1 MNIIKLNF
9 QKIIGFF
16 KTEKPNT
23 STKIDITR
31 KKFRL
36 SDFIAEKIIKSVAF
50 LSITIIILIFVFVF
64 KESFPIFNLGTDDKK
79 IEQTSTP
86 QTQTGI
92 VTEDSMQQEQYG
104 VATEQTAPAQQE
116 QYGVTVEPIEP
127 VQQEQYGVATEP
139 IEPAKQEQYGATTEV
154 TESTQQEQY
163 GVETNSGDT
172 MMGMHETPVESTT
185 EGGDAHENNKKALST
200 LMTKEWQPV
209 SDNPRY
215 GLLPL
220 LLGTLKITLIS
231 LLFAG
236 PLAILAALY
245 TSVFATKR
253 LREFIKPT
261 IELLAGFPSVVI
273 GFFALMVMAS
283 FLQDTFGY
291 ETRLNSFVGGIAM
304 GLAAIPIIFTITEDA
319 LTAVPK
325 TYYEAS
331 LALGASK
338 WQTAFFVMLP
348 AATPGIFAAILLGI
362 GRVFGETMIALM
374 ATGNAAM
381 MGINPFESVRTLSAT
396 IGAEMAEV
404 VFGDTHYNVLFLIG
418 SMLFI
423 FTFALNAIAEFWVKG
438 KLMKKIQGK

>member
-1 MNIIKLNF
+1 MDNFKKIKDL
-9 QKIIGFF
+9 F
-16 KTEKPNT
+16 KNKKPNPAD
-23 STKIDITR
+23 KIDITR
-31 KKFRL
+31 KRFRW

-50 LSITIIILIFVFVF
+50 LSITIIILIFIFVF
-64 KESFPIFNLGTDDKK
+64 RESFPIFNFAKK
-79 IEQTSTP
+79 EKP
-86 QTQTGI
+86 K
-92 VTEDSMQQEQYG
+92 
-104 VATEQTAPAQQE
+104 TEQVSNT
-116 QYGVTVEPIEP
+116 
-127 VQQEQYGVATEP
+127 
-139 IEPAKQEQYGATTEV
+139 
-154 TESTQQEQY
+154 QEQY
-163 GVETNSGDT
+163 GVETTAPEKQEQYGVEETTAPEKQEQYGVQTTEDTTKGESFTPQEVTESG
-172 MMGMHETPVESTT
+172 STT
-185 EGGDAHENNKKALST
+185 DNNKSALKT
-200 LMTKEWQPV
+200 LPTKVWQPV

-220 LLGTLKITLIS
+220 LIGTIKITLIS

-245 TSVFATKR
+245 TSVFAPKR
-253 LREFIKPT
+253 LKELIKPT
-261 IELLAGFPSVVI
+261 IEMLAGVPSVVI
-273 GFFALMVMAS
+273 GFFALMVMAT
-283 FLQDTFGY
+283 FLQNLFGY
-291 ETRLNSFVGGIAM
+291 DVRLNSFVGGIAM
-304 GLAAIPIIFTITEDA
+304 GLAAIPIIYTITEDA

-338 WQTAFFVMLP
+338 WQTAFFVILP

-381 MGINPFESVRTLSAT
+381 MGLNPFESVRTLAAT

-423 FTFALNAIAEFWVKG
+423 FTFAINAIAEFWVKG